1 MFIGRTKELAELER
15 AYNRDG
21 FQIFAVC
28 GVEGSGK
35 TTLLQEFCKD
45 KDAIFFSAAHK
56 NNNINLSKFS
66 DIVLS
71 HYRDTY
77 TKQFMSWKDALEYI
91 LAKSQ
96 DSPLILILDDF
107 NEIIEHNAIFMN
119 MFQAIIG
126 QNFKDSK
133 IFLIISTDDSN
144 LLHKYFLDSTAI
156 LSRMVTAKIYLE
168 RFVLDDSSIKILQDR
183 AAETEKGISN
193 VRLKI
198 SKISA
203 DEVILREGEVNDCMY
218 KIISGKAL
226 CYFKYNTDNEY
237 LLASLKEGSCFGE
250 YSLLTD
256 KPGIYTVT
264 AFTDMLIMK
273 ITKED
278 FDTFVS
284 MNAKNAIDIMQ
295 NMARMLSVMALNIDL
310 ILNE

>member
-15 AYNRDG
+15 AYDREG
-21 FQIFAVC
+21 FQIFIIT
-28 GVEGSGK
+28 GKERSGK
-35 TTLLQEFCKD
+35 TTLLHEFCKD
-45 KDAIFFSAAHK
+45 KDVIFFMAAHK
-56 NNNINLSKFS
+56 NNNINLNKFS
-66 DIVLS
+66 NIVLS
-71 HYRDTY
+71 HYRDEY
-77 TKQFMSWKDALEYI
+77 TQNFMSWKDALEYI
-91 LAKSQ
+91 LAKSS
-96 DSPLILILDDF
+96 DSPLILALDDF

-119 MFQAIIG
+119 MFQSMIE
-126 QNFKDSK
+126 QRFRDSK
-133 IFLIISTDDSN
+133 IFLVISTDDSH
-144 LLHKYFLDSTAI
+144 LLHKYFLNSTAI
-156 LSRMVTAKIYLE
+156 LSRRVTGKIYLE
-168 RFVLDDSSIKILQDR
+168 RFVLDDNSIKILEDR

-198 SKISA
+198 GKISA

-226 CYFKYNTDNEY
+226 CYFKYGTDNEY
-237 LLASLKEGSCFGE
+237 LLSSLKEGSCFGE

-284 MNAKNAIDIMQ
+284 MNAKNAIDIVQ
-295 NMARMLSVMALNIDL
+295 NMAKMLNVMAVNINM